1 VWWDVEIEGGE
12 AVSDV
17 VREFLDDPEKGCKHD
32 EMKDRG
38 DFWVCDVCREE
49 ALAALDAERQEHA
62 KEVANLKARGDS
74 YSNLYL
80 EACNYLADL
89 RQRIAELEAH
99 PYREYQLQIARL
111 LHTEEKEEKP

>member
-1 VWWDVEIEGGE
+1 MNNYLRDEIQIAME
-12 AVSDV
+12 
-17 VREFLDDPEKGCKHD
+17 
-32 EMKDRG
+32 
-38 DFWVCDVCREE
+38 
-49 ALAALDAERQEHA
+49 LASGMNKQRWINVLSALDAERQEHA